1 MLRLLDTD
9 EVNDVVDVEPYR
21 LPYECYSEGVHHH
34 SYLIAFL
41 LQPVVSL
48 LVEQLHIKRSR
59 ESIDILKVLSKLL
72 GAILLPPLLDRLFV
86 KICRRLEKVS
96 GLLYDV
102 REESQTLACQLK
114 GTDQLVVVAS
124 DARLLKVRLTEVG

>member
-1 MLRLLDTD
+1 M
-9 EVNDVVDVEPYR
+9 
-21 LPYECYSEGVHHH
+21 
-34 SYLIAFL
+34 
-41 LQPVVSL
+41 
-48 LVEQLHIKRSR
+48 
-59 ESIDILKVLSKLL
+59 L